1 MENLKGQQ
9 IDKNYMQ
16 FGFKLRQGIAETIFL
31 RYNQKRKVETIAQNS
46 KKKDLHFVFVDLEK
60 AFDWVSAN
68 SVWWPLVKLGVE
80 VWLFRFVHLLYRN
93 TQSGVKV
100 KESLSQ
106 LSGSSRIA
114 SGISVNP
121 LSPLFFLS

>member
-9 IDKNYMQ
+9 IDTNYMQ

-80 VWLFRFVHLLYRN
+80 VW
-93 TQSGVKV
+93 
-100 KESLSQ
+100 
-106 LSGSSRIA
+106 
-114 SGISVNP
+114 
-121 LSPLFFLS
+121 